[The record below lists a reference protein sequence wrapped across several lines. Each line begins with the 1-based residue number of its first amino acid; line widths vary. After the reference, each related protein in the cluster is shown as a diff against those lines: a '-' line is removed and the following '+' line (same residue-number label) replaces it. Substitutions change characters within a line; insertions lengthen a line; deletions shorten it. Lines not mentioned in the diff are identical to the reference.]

1 MLNGVQVAHAP
12 VFARKCA
19 TGAMLTFAA
28 QNIYFTLLI
37 LHDGVKLKFKC
48 SFSAAVFC
56 ATAS

>member
-1 MLNGVQVAHAP
+1 MGFKWRMRRFLREN
-12 VFARKCA
+12 ARL
-19 TGAMLTFAA
+19 GAMLTFAA